1 MSSTRHLVSPTS
13 INAQTQRPPA
23 AGTASVLP
31 STDLSSTTMR
41 TFDNGHPPRSPE
53 SSTSELAATSPPHA
67 VSLAE
72 SALQQPPGKE
82 QSPQATRTT
91 IICRLHAVTNRRR
104 AETQEINSRP
114 YELSR
119 QVTSLEPE
127 SGPIA
132 SLVEVQGTWKRRS
145 RKLFSEG
152 HGSCHELKLDSA
164 PRTILKPRA
173 LFNTRDRSESL
184 SSDPLSLGSQA
195 PLWHSGLRHRA

>member
-1 MSSTRHLVSPTS
+1 VLEASDLRGHYDTDASLHDVSTILKS
-13 INAQTQRPPA
+13 A
-23 AGTASVLP
+23 
-31 STDLSSTTMR
+31 
-41 TFDNGHPPRSPE
+41 
-53 SSTSELAATSPPHA
+53 TSEPAATSPPRA
-67 VSLAE
+67 EDFVE

-82 QSPQATRTT
+82 QQRPRPLRTT
-91 IICRLHAVTNRRR
+91 IICRPHAVSNRRG

-119 QVTSLEPE
+119 QATSLEPE

-132 SLVEVQGTWKRRS
+132 SLVEVQGTRKRRG

-152 HGSCHELKLDSA
+152 HESCHDLILDVRS
-164 PRTILKPRA
+164 TILKPRA

-195 PLWHSGLRHRA
+195 PLWHSELRHRA